1 MGQILKYKSDLK
13 YKARTGTGR
22 GTRKDE
28 DGVRKKKQNNKKKIK
43 KNNSFFSNI

>member
-13 YKARTGTGR
+13 YKARTGTAR

-28 DGVRKKKQNNKKKIK
+28 DGVGKKNRITRKK
-43 KNNSFFSNI
+43 